1 LRQSLKNMIYNITQT
16 KDDFLE
22 KIYKE
27 SLDDLNAFYEI
38 NWTHHLPRIFVV
50 DDRKTIDLLKGE
62 KTEDWLIGWSEK
74 NTVYVLNKDN
84 LEKESDHKYNPDE
97 YSAFIKHELSH
108 SFYNILSS
116 GNAKPIWLNEGV
128 AIYTSGQN
136 KFKKKP
142 TEFSKFL
149 EFYDKGGKEIYGEAG
164 FFIQAL
170 VEKFGKQKLFGLI
183 KDLKSLKG
191 KEEFEK
197 FFAKEYGFGL
207 NYEEINTQGL
217 YKSV

>member
-1 LRQSLKNMIYNITQT
+1 MIYKITQT

-50 DDRKTIDLLKGE
+50 NDRKTIDLLKGE
-62 KTEDWLIGWSEK
+62 KTEDWLVGWVEGK
-74 NTVYVLNKDN
+74 TAYILNKNN
-84 LEKESDHKYNPDE
+84 LKKESNHKYNPDE
-97 YSAFIKHELSH
+97 YFALVKHEISHLFFRTLSG
-108 SFYNILSS
+108 

-136 KFKKKP
+136 EFKKKP

-149 EFYDKGGKEIYGEAG
+149 EFYDNGGKEIYSEAG
-164 FFIQAL
+164 FFVQAL
-170 VEKFGKQKLFGLI
+170 IEKFGKPKLLNLV
-183 KDLKSLKG
+183 KDLKNIKN

-207 NYEEINTQGL
+207 NYEEINTQGV
-217 YKSV
+217 YKSA